1 MPKVDCNICGKQ
13 FNSLYLLKRH
23 HQNIYVC
30 EKKTDKTH
38 TYQCN
43 ICNYKFKLIQ
53 NYNRHNK
60 NKTCIYKMNNNN
72 NNNNTTNDKLINI
85 IIEKNNKIEELNN
98 KTLQLEKNIKIEK
111 LNNKTLQLEKNIKI
125 EELNNKTLQLEK
137 NKIEELNNKTL
148 QLEKNKIEE
157 LNNKTLQL
165 ENINNNTKQLS
176 SLILNN
182 LNIQSRLKDNYIN
195 ANQICKAGN
204 KKFKLWYNLETTKEL
219 IKELESDKSTVLS
232 QQYNI
237 LNNEYKFIDNKNSNN
252 LIQGYWVHPY
262 LAIQL
267 AHWISPNFAL
277 QISNWILTLFSNN
290 KMELNINLLND
301 KDNIIKIKN
310 QRIKLLE
317 NTYLKKHQRI
327 KYSEKYIIYM
337 LTTEEN
343 KKKRNYII
351 GKTINLTNRLSTYN
365 KSIEHEV
372 VYYKSCKNEETMN
385 IIESMI
391 LTKLKDYKECANR
404 DRFILP
410 LEKDIS
416 FFTNIIDN
424 SINFFNNL

>member
-60 NKTCIYKMNNNN
+60 NKTCIYKMNKN
-72 NNNNTTNDKLINI
+72 NNNNTTNNKLIDI

-98 KTLQLEKNIKIEK
+98 KTLQLEKNNKIKELNIKTLQLEKNNKIEE
-111 LNNKTLQLEKNIKI
+111 LNNKTLQIEKNIKI
-125 EELNNKTLQLEK
+125 EELNNKTLQ
-137 NKIEELNNKTL
+137 I
-148 QLEKNKIEE
+148 
-157 LNNKTLQL
+157 
-165 ENINNNTKQLS
+165 ENINNNTKQLL
-176 SLILNN
+176 SLLINN
-182 LNIQSRLKDNYIN
+182 IDIQSRSKDNYIN

-204 KKFKLWYNLETTKEL
+204 KKFKLWYNLETTKKL
-219 IKELESDKSTVLS
+219 IKELESEKGIALS
-232 QQYNI
+232 EQSNI

-290 KMELNINLLND
+290 KIELNINLLND

-365 KSIEHEV
+365 KTIEHEV